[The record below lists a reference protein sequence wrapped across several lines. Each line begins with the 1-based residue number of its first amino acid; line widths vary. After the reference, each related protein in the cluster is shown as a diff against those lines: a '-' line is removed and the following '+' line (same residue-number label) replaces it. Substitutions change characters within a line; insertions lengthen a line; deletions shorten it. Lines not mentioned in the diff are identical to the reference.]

1 LFANFHRGIRGDIAY
16 RIPRSN
22 LLIEIMSRIFNFSAG
37 PAALPEAVLK
47 QVQAELL
54 EWNGTGASVM
64 EVSHRGKPFVE
75 TAAQAEQD
83 LRDLMGIPDNYKVLF
98 LQGGA
103 TSQFSAIPLNLKHLG
118 SKADYALT
126 GHWGK
131 KAIVDAKRFIDV
143 NVVCDTSEEGYKH
156 VPAFNEWNLS
166 DDAAYVHITPNE
178 TIAGV
183 EFDSLPDTDK
193 PICADLSSTILSRPI
208 DVSKYGI
215 IYAGAQ
221 KNIGPAGLTI
231 VIVRDDLIGNFPA
244 DAPRLMDYQVMADS
258 DSMSNTPPTF
268 GWYLAGKVFAWL
280 KANGGVEAMGQ
291 ANKLKADKLYGYV
304 DASDGFYTNPI
315 ALNSRSWMNV
325 PFILANS
332 DLDAK
337 FLEQS
342 HASGLHALK
351 GHRSVGGMR
360 ASIYNATGMDGVDA
374 LIDFMDTFKS
384 ANS

>member
-1 LFANFHRGIRGDIAY
+1 
-16 RIPRSN
+16 
-22 LLIEIMSRIFNFSAG
+22 MSRIYNFSAG

-47 QVQAELL
+47 EVQNEML
-54 EWNGTGASVM
+54 EWNGAGASVM
-64 EVSHRGKPFVE
+64 EVSHRGKPFME

-103 TSQFSAIPLNLKHLG
+103 TAQFSAIPLNLKFLG
-118 SKADYALT
+118 DKADYAHT
-126 GHWGK
+126 GHWSK
-131 KAIVDAKRFIDV
+131 KAIADAKRFVDV
-143 NVVCDTSEEGYKH
+143 NVVCDTSEEAYKH
-156 VPAFNEWNLS
+156 VPNAVDWNLS

-183 EFDSLPDTDK
+183 EFDWLPETDK

-231 VIVRDDLIGNFPA
+231 VIVRDDLVGNFPG
-244 DAPRLMDYQVMADS
+244 DMPRLMDYQVMAES
-258 DSMSNTPPTF
+258 DSMNNTPPTF
-268 GWYLAGKVFAWL
+268 AWYLAGKVFAWL
-280 KANGGVEAMGQ
+280 KANGGVEKMAKM
-291 ANKLKADKLYGYV
+291 NKTKADKLYGYI
-304 DASDGFYTNPI
+304 DSSEGFYTNPI
-315 ALNSRSWMNV
+315 AIENRSWMNV
-325 PFILANS
+325 PFILADDN
-332 DLDAK
+332 LDAA

-342 HASGLHALK
+342 HAAGLHALK

-360 ASIYNATGMDGVDA
+360 ASIYNAMGMDGIDA
-374 LIDFMDTFKS
+374 LIDFMKS
-384 ANS
+384 FRAANS

>member
-1 LFANFHRGIRGDIAY
+1 
-16 RIPRSN
+16 
-22 LLIEIMSRIFNFSAG
+22 MSRIYNFSAG
-37 PAALPEAVLK
+37 PAALPEAVLQ
-47 QVQAELL
+47 QVQQEML
-54 EWNGTGASVM
+54 EWNGVGASVM
-64 EVSHRGKPFVE
+64 EVSHRGKPFMAA
-75 TAAQAEQD
+75 AAQAEQD

-103 TSQFSAIPLNLKHLG
+103 TAQFSAIPLNLKFLG
-118 SKADYALT
+118 GKADYAHT
-126 GHWGK
+126 GHWSK
-131 KAIVDAKRFIDV
+131 KAIADAKRFVDV
-143 NVVCDTSEEGYKH
+143 NVVCDTSAEGYKH
-156 VPAFNEWNLS
+156 VPSSSQWNLS

-183 EFDSLPDTDK
+183 EFDWLPDTDK

-244 DAPRLMDYQVMADS
+244 DMPRLMDYQVMAES
-258 DSMSNTPPTF
+258 DSMNNTPPTF

-280 KANGGVEAMGQ
+280 KENGGVEAV
-291 ANKLKADKLYGYV
+291 AKVNAAKAEKLYGYI
-304 DASDGFYTNPI
+304 DNSDGFYSNPVAI
-315 ALNSRSWMNV
+315 ENRSWMNV
-325 PFILANS
+325 PFLLANS
-332 DLDAK
+332 ELDAA

-342 HASGLHALK
+342 HAAGLHALK

-360 ASIYNATGMDGVDA
+360 ASIYNAMGMDGIDA
-374 LIDFMDTFKS
+374 LVDFMKSFKA

>member
-1 LFANFHRGIRGDIAY
+1 
-16 RIPRSN
+16 
-22 LLIEIMSRIFNFSAG
+22 M
-37 PAALPEAVLK
+37 
-47 QVQAELL
+47 L

-64 EVSHRGKPFVE
+64 EVSHRGKPFME
-75 TAAQAEQD
+75 TAAKAEQD

-103 TSQFSAIPLNLKHLG
+103 TAQFSAIPLNLKFLG
-118 SKADYALT
+118 SKADYAHT
-126 GHWGK
+126 GHWSK
-131 KAIVDAKRFIDV
+131 KAIADAKRFVDV

-156 VPAFNEWNLS
+156 VPNASDWSLS

-183 EFDSLPDTDK
+183 EFDWLPETDK
-193 PICADLSSTILSRPI
+193 PICADLSSTILSREI

-231 VIVRDDLIGNFPA
+231 VIVRDDLIGNFPS
-244 DAPRLMDYQVMADS
+244 DAPRLMDYDVMAGS
-258 DSMSNTPPTF
+258 DSMNNTPPTF

-280 KANGGVEAMGQ
+280 KANGGVDSMAKVNQ
-291 ANKLKADKLYGYV
+291 VKAQKLYDYIDG
-304 DASDGFYTNPI
+304 SDGFYTNPV
-315 ALNSRSWMNV
+315 AVANRSQMNV
-325 PFILANS
+325 PFILANA
-332 DLDAK
+332 DLDAA

-342 HASGLHALK
+342 HAAGLHALK

-360 ASIYNATGMDGVDA
+360 ASIYNAMSPEGVDA
-374 LIDFMDTFKS
+374 LIDFMDSFKA
-384 ANS
+384 AN